1 MKRLISNYDT
11 TLIHL
16 NKGDKFKFED
26 DDTIY
31 TFISVNHN
39 KSNFYGDQYIV
50 VCTDGQKEESVY
62 VDTFDKVELVN

>member
-1 MKRLISNYDT
+1 MKRLIADYNT

-16 NKGDKFKFED
+16 DKGDKFKFED

-31 TFISVNHN
+31 TFISVNSH

-50 VCTDGQKEESVY
+50 TYTDGQKEESVY